1 MIDPNYKLLADIGR
15 KLLTQDNLATA
26 DPIFMVQA
34 KGRFGQWQNVQP
46 FFTKDAADHYIYLNG
61 HNLRAPRIYVESA
74 FRNAEWQ
81 ALRALCIA
89 AAKGEQL

>member
-1 MIDPNYKLLADIGR
+1 MLLRWYVSRSHG
-15 KLLTQDNLATA
+15 
-26 DPIFMVQA
+26 
-34 KGRFGQWQNVQP
+34 
-46 FFTKDAADHYIYLNG
+46 DAARYIYLNG